1 MTDTLSR
8 AFAALLFAA
17 CAAAASAQEPPP
29 PSAGQTLYLPIYS
42 DLWHGDLGS
51 RNLPDKTALSALVSI
66 RNTDPSQPIRVL
78 SARYHDTQGKLLR
91 DFVPKV
97 RSVPPLGT
105 LELFIER
112 AESAGGSGASFLI
125 RWQADRPVNPPVVE
139 AVHAD
144 LRNPR
149 TISFITVARPVRPTE

>member
-1 MTDTLSR
+1 MMTLVR
-8 AFAALLFAA
+8 RLAAIVFAV
-17 CAAAASAQEPPP
+17 CAAVATAQEALP
-29 PSAGQTLYLPIYS
+29 PSTGQTLYLPIYS

-66 RNTDPSQPIRVL
+66 RNTDPAQPIRVL
-78 SARYHDTQGKLLR
+78 SARYHDTQGRMLR
-91 DFVPKV
+91 DFVPVV
-97 RSVPPLGT
+97 RAVPPLGT

-112 AESAGGSGASFLI
+112 SESAGGSGASFLI

-149 TISFITVARPVRPTE
+149 TVSFITVARPIRAAE